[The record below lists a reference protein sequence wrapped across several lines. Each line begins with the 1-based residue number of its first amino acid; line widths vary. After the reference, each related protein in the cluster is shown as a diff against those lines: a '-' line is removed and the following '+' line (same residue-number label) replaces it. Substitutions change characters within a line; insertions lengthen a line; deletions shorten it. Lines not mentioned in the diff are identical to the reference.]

1 MHLAL
6 SSSLARPPHYTAA
19 ARAISVL
26 LVDKGSS
33 DLIDR
38 LMSTYTR
45 HAKVKPSLSL
55 SLYIYEAGLSPT
67 LAWHLA
73 HTLDRSPWTAPT
85 TGTCRRSCGA
95 AAAVTAACSIRGPG
109 PTLLQGRKL
118 LWSAAAAVRR
128 PSWSCSGNR
137 WVRCRR
143 GGAAST
149 TSTTSWTATATRAAC
164 PSPSPSRLHHLARR
178 RPRVGPWPGPGNSS
192 ATTTCSSLSRLP
204 LQQASSPGPGIR
216 WSSPGGGSPA
226 ARREVALPGPREGTA
241 GAYVDDGGFPFR

>member
-1 MHLAL
+1 M
-6 SSSLARPPHYTAA
+6 
-19 ARAISVL
+19 
-26 LVDKGSS
+26 
-33 DLIDR
+33 
-38 LMSTYTR
+38 
-45 HAKVKPSLSL
+45 
-55 SLYIYEAGLSPT
+55 
-67 LAWHLA
+67 
-73 HTLDRSPWTAPT
+73 
-85 TGTCRRSCGA
+85 
-95 AAAVTAACSIRGPG
+95 
-109 PTLLQGRKL
+109 
-118 LWSAAAAVRR
+118 RR

-164 PSPSPSRLHHLARR
+164 PSPSLSRLHHLARR

-226 ARREVALPGPREGTA
+226 ARREVAVLPGPREGTA
-241 GAYVDDGGFPFR
+241 GAYIDDGFPFRSFAIIFIRRSIVDDLKFNISKKRQVKKVVCEVPAAGGVVSTDLWAWRKYGQKPIKGSPYPRYIYSLHVYRHTVHERERERGSYL